1 MDLRQF
7 IRTIPD
13 YPKPGIQFRDIT
25 TLIGHAAAFDASIA
39 ALAAPYKSTDISY
52 VAGIEARG
60 FIFGG
65 AVAQA
70 LGAGFVPL
78 RKPGKLPY
86 TSISEP
92 YELEYGRD
100 ELQIHED
107 AIEPGA
113 PVLLIDDLLAT
124 GGTAEAAVKLLRRVN
139 AQIVAAAFVVDLPE
153 LNGRTRLEDM
163 GINVHTLIEFDG
175 H

>member
-1 MDLRQF
+1 MNFKDH

-25 TLIGHAAAFDASIA
+25 TLIAHPGAFDTAIA
-39 ALAAPYKSTDISY
+39 HLAAPFSEGEIDF

-65 AVAQA
+65 AVATR
-70 LGAGFVPL
+70 LKAGFVPL

-86 TSISEP
+86 ASISEP
-92 YELEYGRD
+92 YALEYGRD
-100 ELQIHED
+100 ELHMHED
-107 AIEPGA
+107 AVPDGA
-113 PVLLIDDLLAT
+113 RVLLLDDLLAT
-124 GGTAEAAVKLLRRVN
+124 GGTAEAAVKLLRRVS
-139 AQIVAAAFVVDLPE
+139 ADIVAASFVVDLPE
-153 LNGRTRLEDM
+153 LNGRKRLEAL
-163 GINVHTLIEFDG
+163 GLKVHTLIEFEG